1 MAKVTRVG
9 GRGTKRRTTDTGKKS
24 SFAGDSYKEYQNAKA
39 KAAGNRTVTTGRGTG
54 KRKLSSVTKKSTSA
68 KGRTRVTG
76 RGTGSRKGKS

>member
-9 GRGTKRRTTDTGKKS
+9 GRGTKRKVTDTSKKP
-24 SFAGDSYKEYQNAKA
+24 SFAGDSYKEYQDAKA

-54 KRKLSSVTKKSTSA
+54 TRKLSSAATKSASA

-76 RGTGSRKGKS
+76 RGTGTRKGTK

>member
-9 GRGTKRRTTDTGKKS
+9 GRGTKRRTTVTGKKS

-54 KRKLSSVTKKSTSA
+54 KRKLSSVTKKSASA

>member
-39 KAAGNRTVTTGRGTG
+39 KAAGNRTVATGRGTG
-54 KRKLSSVTKKSTSA
+54 KRKLSSVTKKSASA

>member
-1 MAKVTRVG
+1 MAKVTRVV

-24 SFAGDSYKEYQNAKA
+24 SFAGDSYKEYQDAKA